1 MRSFGLV
8 GLALVLLAGGGCT
21 WVKPTRG
28 SEAVRVAQP
37 SEVDSCERLG
47 YARSSVPDRV
57 GILARGDSKVRGE
70 LITLA
75 RNEAATMGGDS
86 IVAESPAVQGRQT
99 FGVYRC
105 SN

>member
-1 MRSFGLV
+1 
-8 GLALVLLAGGGCT
+8 
-21 WVKPTRG
+21 
-28 SEAVRVAQP
+28 
-37 SEVDSCERLG
+37 
-47 YARSSVPDRV
+47 V